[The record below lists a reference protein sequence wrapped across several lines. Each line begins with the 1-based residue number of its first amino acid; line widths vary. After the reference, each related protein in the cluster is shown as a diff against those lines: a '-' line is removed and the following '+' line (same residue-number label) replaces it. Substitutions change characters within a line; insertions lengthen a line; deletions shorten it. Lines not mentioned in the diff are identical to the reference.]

1 MVMNWLCILNKQ
13 VKSKKG
19 AKVFAYP
26 VQDPQRYGVLELD
39 KNGKIKSI
47 EEKPL
52 IPKSRYAVT
61 GIYFYDN
68 QVVEIAK
75 KITPSKNGELEIT
88 SINKIYLNNNQLEA
102 QILGRGMTWLDTG
115 THDSLIEASQFVST
129 IEKRQGFKIALPE
142 EISWRNNWISDNH
155 LKKFI
160 HETTVESY
168 AKYLQEMLNE
178 KK

>member
-1 MVMNWLCILNKQ
+1 
-13 VKSKKG
+13 
-19 AKVFAYP
+19 
-26 VQDPQRYGVLELD
+26 
-39 KNGKIKSI
+39 
-47 EEKPL
+47 
-52 IPKSRYAVT
+52 
-61 GIYFYDN
+61 
-68 QVVEIAK
+68 
-75 KITPSKNGELEIT
+75 
-88 SINKIYLNNNQLEA
+88 
-102 QILGRGMTWLDTG
+102 MTWLDTG